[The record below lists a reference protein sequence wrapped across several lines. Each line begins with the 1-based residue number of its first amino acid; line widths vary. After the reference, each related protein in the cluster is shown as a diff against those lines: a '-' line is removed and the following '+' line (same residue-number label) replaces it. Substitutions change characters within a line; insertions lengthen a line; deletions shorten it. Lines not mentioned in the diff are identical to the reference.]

1 MKRRHGNGNRGFSGV
16 GANGWRCRPGD
27 GAVRRASFPEPTPPG
42 LNHLVVTGTVSGE
55 PRKTRSPHGDLVAL
69 FPMEFP
75 VRDPE
80 RPQELWTWASCEV
93 EVPESPVGGTLPG
106 LQVGA
111 PVLAGGQLSKRKG
124 EDGRRGAIVAA
135 IVHPGDPP
143 SDYPSRLLIPGD
155 G

>member
-1 MKRRHGNGNRGFSGV
+1 MKRLFGSG
-16 GANGWRCRPGD
+16 WKCRPGE
-27 GAVRRASFPEPTPPG
+27 GSVRRVPFPEPTPPG
-42 LNHLVVTGTVSGE
+42 LNHLVVTGTVLGE
-55 PRKTRSPHGDLVAL
+55 PRQTRSPQGDLVAL

-93 EVPESPVGGTLPG
+93 ETPESLVGGTLPG

-111 PVLAGGQLSKRKG
+111 PVLAGGQLSERKG
-124 EDGRRGAIVAA
+124 EDGGRRGVIVAA

>member
-1 MKRRHGNGNRGFSGV
+1 
-16 GANGWRCRPGD
+16 
-27 GAVRRASFPEPTPPG
+27 
-42 LNHLVVTGTVSGE
+42 
-55 PRKTRSPHGDLVAL
+55 
-69 FPMEFP
+69 MEFP

-93 EVPESPVGGTLPG
+93 EVPESLAGSATPG
-106 LQVGA
+106 LQTGA
-111 PVLAGGQLSKRKG
+111 PILAGGQLSERKG
-124 EDGRRGAIVAA
+124 EDGGRRGVIVAA